1 MIEGQYSLTGIVS
14 IYSYSLKD
22 NNVFVVFVSGMLDIL
37 GPEGRQHF
45 LEAIEKGTM
54 KIARVNL
61 DMLGDGEAG
70 KSSLGD
76 SLMDEPFTDEREST
90 EGANVI
96 YMIRTGTGYSSN
108 WKRDENRSK
117 SLGDMLARGS
127 VLASDTA
134 DRQSIPSESMAL
146 LSQPQLLSGAEDDK
160 EHIGT
165 QFATV
170 EDVESSSSKSEVR
183 REESMQVSSED
194 KQVAIFG
201 QKEFQKAKEL
211 TEERAKAIKS
221 LQDNPD
227 ELQKQSSMVHISV
240 CDRGGQEHYL
250 PIHTALIANCSEF
263 IPKAYLLVF
272 DLTKRLSEV
281 ATPTFRAERGS
292 RKITYTRCRKI
303 KNEEIIGQWAS
314 AVDLAH
320 PESEMQPVKS
330 ERTQR
335 NVRPYLGQDKVRR
348 GPAMFIIGTH
358 YDKILQREKEGQEL
372 VREQEVAV
380 QEVLSKHKYIERVVV
395 ADEEKN
401 ELIFKVDN
409 TRSGTGSPDPI
420 VNTLRKLIFD
430 MAMAYRDK
438 TEATPLPYV
447 VLELGLL
454 NMSQPERPGSLCDS
468 DCKIVDMKDVVHLAE
483 QYCDIKGESRCQTAL
498 RYLSSVGAI
507 FYFFKA
513 AGLADKIFTD
523 PQWLFGVM
531 STFVTILS
539 GDKVSHQYLRDVK
552 QLKEEGRMSRQL
564 AEYLLRRR
572 QELGVNPK
580 HYNTIFCLLQLVD
593 VFCPA
598 MSHQSSGKLAVDDA
612 NEFYVPCMLE
622 INYREQTAWEL
633 SSAADADS
641 RRSDS
646 ACHPPSLI
654 FVPDNV
660 DSFPESLFFCLSSRT
675 AYQFPEY
682 PQLKR
687 NRIQVHFGDSDL
699 ELELLYHPTSRYVM
713 ATVFPRDEAKLPT
726 PEVVNRHC
734 TYVRWFLCW
743 QLNDAKRNG
752 INDFQYQLYFQV
764 GKKPG
769 TMAVDKESLCPLPA
783 CDEMPKMII
792 NPTTRTCLKDQDR
805 LTIKPWYSS
814 EAPECGKH
822 DIASCS
828 IVGLLSVFHIIGGDI
843 VLPSKLSLIARSV
856 QHQWVELAGAMEP
869 RPFYRNELMKFEDDS
884 DNTNFGKALRM
895 LQEWQREHKDQATTL
910 NLKRSLAAANF
921 KHLVREVDHAIS
933 LQTGECCYLDF
944 T

>member
-1 MIEGQYSLTGIVS
+1 MS

-22 NNVFVVFVSGMLDIL
+22 NNVFVVFVSGILDSL

-76 SLMDEPFTDEREST
+76 SLMDEPFIKKREST
-90 EGANVI
+90 EGANMI

-108 WKRDENRSK
+108 WKKDKNRSK

-127 VLASDTA
+127 VLARDTA
-134 DRQSIPSESMAL
+134 NRQSKHEEAKTV
-146 LSQPQLLSGAEDDK
+146 LSQPQPLSGAEGDK
-160 EHIGT
+160 EQIGK
-165 QFATV
+165 QFAAV
-170 EDVESSSSKSEVR
+170 EDVESSSSKSAST
-183 REESMQVSSED
+183 REESIQVSSED

-201 QKEFQKAKEL
+201 QKEFQNAKDL
-211 TEERAKAIKS
+211 TEEQAKAIKL
-221 LQDNPD
+221 LQDDPD

-281 ATPTFRAERGS
+281 ATATFRARRGAK
-292 RKITYTRCRKI
+292 KITYTRCRQM
-303 KNEEIIGQWAS
+303 KNKEIIGQWAS

-330 ERTQR
+330 AHMQR
-335 NVRPYLGQDKVRR
+335 NVRPYLGQDQVRR

-358 YDKILQREKEGQEL
+358 YDKIVKKKKKGQKL
-372 VREQEVAV
+372 VREQEAAV
-380 QEVLSKHKYIERVVV
+380 REVLSKHRSIDRVV
-395 ADEEKN
+395 ATGDKD

-409 TRSGTGSPDPI
+409 TRSGTRSPDPMMD
-420 VNTLRKLIFD
+420 TLRKLIFD
-430 MAMAYRDK
+430 MAMAYRDHM
-438 TEATPLPYV
+438 EATPLPYV

-454 NMSQPERPGSLCDS
+454 NMSHPEGPDSACDS
-468 DCKIVDMKDVVHLAE
+468 EHKIVNISNIVQLAQ
-483 QYCDIKGESRCQTAL
+483 QYCDIEGKDRCQTAL
-498 RYLSSVGAI
+498 RYLSSLGVI

-513 AGLADKIFTD
+513 FGLTDKVFTD
-523 PQWLFGVM
+523 PQWLFDVM
-531 STFVTILS
+531 STFITIL
-539 GDKVSHQYLRDVK
+539 GDDRISHLYLHD
-552 QLKEEGRMSRQL
+552 LKMLKKEGRMSRQL
-564 AEYLLRRR
+564 AEHLLRRR
-572 QELGVNPK
+572 QELGVKPK
-580 HYNTIFCLLQLVD
+580 HDNTIFRLLQLVD

-598 MSHQSSGKLAVDDA
+598 VSHQSPVMLAIDDA

-622 INYREQTAWEL
+622 INYREQTVWEM
-633 SSAADADS
+633 SSAADA
-641 RRSDS
+641 DS

-660 DSFPESLFFCLSSRT
+660 DSFPESLFFRLSSRT
-675 AYQFPEY
+675 AYQFPEC

-687 NRIQVHFGDSDL
+687 NRIQVHFNDSDL
-699 ELELLYHPTSRYVM
+699 ELELFYHPTSRYVM
-713 ATVFPRDEAKLPT
+713 ATVFPRDKAKLPT
-726 PEVVNRHC
+726 PEVVNRQC
-734 TYVRWFLCW
+734 TYVRRFLCW

-752 INDFQYQLYFQV
+752 IDGFQYRLCFQV

-769 TMAVDKESLCPLPA
+769 TMDVDEECLCPLPV
-783 CDEMPKMII
+783 CNELPKMII
-792 NPTTRTCLKDQDR
+792 NPTTRTCLNDKDR
-805 LTIKPWYSS
+805 LTIKSWYSS
-814 EAPECGKH
+814 EASECGKH
-822 DIASCS
+822 DIASCN
-828 IVGLLSVFHIIGGDI
+828 IVGLLSLFHIVGGDI
-843 VLPSKLSLIARSV
+843 VLPSKLLLVARSV
-856 QHQWVELAGAMEP
+856 QKRWMELAGAMEP

>member
-1 MIEGQYSLTGIVS
+1 MS

-22 NNVFVVFVSGMLDIL
+22 NNMFVVFVSGILDSL

-76 SLMDEPFTDEREST
+76 SLMDEPFINEREST

-96 YMIRTGTGYSSN
+96 YMIQTGTGYSSN
-108 WKRDENRSK
+108 WKKDENRSK

-127 VLASDTA
+127 VLAGDTA
-134 DRQSIPSESMAL
+134 NRQSKLEEAKTV
-146 LSQPQLLSGAEDDK
+146 LSQPQLLSGVEDDK
-160 EHIGT
+160 EHMGT

-194 KQVAIFG
+194 KQVAVFG

-281 ATPTFRAERGS
+281 ATPTFWAERGS
-292 RKITYTRCRKI
+292 RKITYTRCRQM
-303 KNEEIIGQWAS
+303 KNEEIIGCWAS

-320 PESEMQPVKS
+320 PESEMQLVKS
-330 ERTQR
+330 AHTQR
-335 NVRPYLGQDKVRR
+335 NVRPFLGQDQVRR

-358 YDKILQREKEGQEL
+358 YDEIVKRKKEGQKL

-380 QEVLSKHKYIERVVV
+380 REVLSKHNYIGRVVV

-401 ELIFKVDN
+401 KLIFKVDN
-409 TRSGTGSPDPI
+409 TRSGTGSPDPM
-420 VNTLRKLIFD
+420 VNTLRNVIFD

-454 NMSQPERPGSLCDS
+454 NMSQPEGPGSPCDS
-468 DCKIVDMKDVVHLAE
+468 DCKIVDMKDVVHLAQ
-483 QYCDIKGESRCQTAL
+483 QYCDIKGESRCRTAL

-539 GDKVSHQYLRDVK
+539 GDKVSPQYLRDLK

-572 QELGVNPK
+572 QELGVKLK
-580 HYNTIFCLLQLVD
+580 HYNTIFRLLQLVD

-598 MSHQSSGKLAVDDA
+598 MSHQSPEKLTVDGADD
-612 NEFYVPCMLE
+612 FYVPCMLE
-622 INYREQTAWEL
+622 TEYKNPTAWEL
-633 SSAADADS
+633 SGVAYADS
-641 RRSDS
+641 RRSDN

-654 FVPDNV
+654 IKPNNV
-660 DSFPESLFFCLSSRT
+660 DSFPEPLFFRLSSRT
-675 AYQFPEY
+675 AYQFPKY

-687 NRIQVHFGDSDL
+687 NRIQVHFGDSEL

-713 ATVFPRDEAKLPT
+713 ATVFPRDKAELPT
-726 PEVVNRHC
+726 PEDVNRHC
-734 TYVRWFLCW
+734 TYVRRFLCW

-752 INDFQYQLYFQV
+752 IDGFQYQLCFQV

-769 TMAVDKESLCPLPA
+769 TMNVDEESLCPLPV

-792 NPTTRTCLKDQDR
+792 NPTSRTCLNDKDR
-805 LTIKPWYSS
+805 LTIKSWYSS
-814 EAPECGKH
+814 EASECGKY

-828 IVGLLSVFHIIGGDI
+828 IVGLLSLFHIVGGHI

-856 QHQWVELAGAMEP
+856 QKRWMELAGAMEP
-869 RPFYRNELMKFEDDS
+869 RPFYKNELIKFEDDIDNS
-884 DNTNFGKALRM
+884 DFGKALRM
-895 LQEWQREHKDQATTL
+895 LQEWQREHKDQATAL

-921 KHLVREVDHAIS
+921 THLVRKVDRPRS
-933 LQTGECCYLDF
+933 LQTGECCYCDIKILYGG
-944 T
+944 